1 MRAIPQAAVDLVKE
15 AEGLRLTA
23 YPDPATGG
31 PPWTIGYGHTGPDVR
46 PGLRVDEAQAE
57 LLLQADLAAAA
68 AVVDH
73 AVTVEL
79 TDNQRGALVAFVM
92 NIGAGRKAKGKDA
105 GKDGFVT
112 LKSGQPSTLLRK
124 LNLGDAPGAAA
135 EFSKWTRG
143 AGKVMPGLVKRR
155 AAEAAL
161 FLSDEVH
168 PVSQVAEPAPAP
180 APVTRSA
187 AGVSGLGALGLG
199 GVAVALDQARDVSTA
214 ARGLLESLPA
224 GGLGWAVASLL
235 GLAVVILLL
244 RQRADQRRGAA

>member
-31 PPWTIGYGHTGPDVR
+31 APWTIGYGHTGPDVR
-46 PGLRVDEAQAE
+46 PGLRITKAQAE
-57 LLLQADLAAAA
+57 QLLQADLDIAA
-68 AVVDH
+68 AVVDR

-79 TDNQRGALVAFVM
+79 TDNQRGALVSFVF
-92 NIGAGRKAKGKDA
+92 NVGAGRKAKGKDA

-124 LNLGDAPGAAA
+124 LNVGDAGVAAA
-135 EFSKWTRG
+135 EFAKWTRG

-161 FLSDEVH
+161 FLSGEVH
-168 PVSQVAEPAPAP
+168 PVSRVAEPTPTMKPMAKS
-180 APVTRSA
+180 VSV
-187 AGVSGLGALGLG
+187 VSGGGALGLA
-199 GVAVALDQARDVSTA
+199 GVAVLLDQARDVSA
-214 ARGLLESLPA
+214 AIKELLEALPSGA
-224 GGLGWAVASLL
+224 LGWAVAALL
-235 GLAVVILLL
+235 GLAVAAMLY
-244 RQRADQRRGAA
+244 RRWEDQRESA

>member
-1 MRAIPQAAVDLVKE
+1 MRAIPQAAIDLVKE

-31 PPWTIGYGHTGPDVR
+31 APWTIGYGHTGPDVR
-46 PGLRVDEAQAE
+46 PGLRIDKAQAE
-57 LLLQADLAAAA
+57 RLLQADLATAA
-68 AVVDH
+68 AVVDR

-79 TDNQRGALVAFVM
+79 SDNQRGALVAFVM

-124 LNLGDAPGAAA
+124 LNLGDAAGAAA

-168 PVSQVAEPAPAP
+168 PVSRVAELAPAMKP
-180 APVTRSA
+180 MAKSVSA
-187 AGVSGLGALGLG
+187 VSGGSALGLA
-199 GVAVALDQARDVSTA
+199 GVAVMLDQARDVSA
-214 ARGLLESLPA
+214 ALKELLEELPSGA
-224 GGLGWAVASLL
+224 LGWMVATLL
-235 GLAVVILLL
+235 GLAVAVMLY
-244 RQRADQRRGAA
+244 RRWEDQRESA

>member
-1 MRAIPQAAVDLVKE
+1 MRSIPQAAVELVKE

-31 PPWTIGYGHTGPDVR
+31 APWTIGYGHTGPDVR
-46 PGLRVDEAQAE
+46 PGLRITQAQAE
-57 LLLQADLAAAA
+57 QLLQADLDTAS
-68 AVVDH
+68 AVVDR

-79 TDNQRGALVAFVM
+79 ADTQRGALTAFVM
-92 NIGAGRKAKGKDA
+92 NVGAGRKAKGKDA

-124 LNLGDAPGAAA
+124 LNGGDAAGAAA
-135 EFSKWTRG
+135 EFAKWTRG

-168 PVSQVAEPAPAP
+168 PVSRVAELAQAMKPMAKS
-180 APVTRSA
+180 VSA
-187 AGVSGLGALGLG
+187 VSGGGALGLA
-199 GVAVALDQARDVSTA
+199 GVAVLLDQARDVSTA
-214 ARGLLESLPA
+214 IKELLEALPSGA
-224 GGLGWAVASLL
+224 LGWAVAGLL
-235 GLAVVILLL
+235 GAAVVVMLY
-244 RQRADQRRGAA
+244 RRWDDQRKAA